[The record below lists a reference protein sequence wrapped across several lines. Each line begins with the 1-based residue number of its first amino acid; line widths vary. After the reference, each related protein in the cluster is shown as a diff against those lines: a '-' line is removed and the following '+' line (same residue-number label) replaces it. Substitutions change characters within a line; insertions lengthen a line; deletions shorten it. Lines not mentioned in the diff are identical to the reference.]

1 MIECV
6 SVVFFFSLA
15 FLLQKKYLFFFL
27 ACLVVGILTHV
38 ETHKP
43 LLSRLIN
50 FLDVSALLLAV
61 HSS

>member
-1 MIECV
+1 M
-6 SVVFFFSLA
+6 LA
-15 FLLQKKYLFFFL
+15 SCSSFLFFL
-27 ACLVVGILTHV
+27 ACLVVGILTRV

>member
-1 MIECV
+1 MIDCV
-6 SVVFFFSLA
+6 SVVFFFSLD
-15 FLLQKKYLFFFL
+15 FFLQKKYLLFFL
-27 ACLVVGILTHV
+27 ACLVVGIITRV

-43 LLSRLIN
+43 LLTRLIT